1 MSSGSRK
8 KANVADGMGDGER
21 AVNQLRQAFLGHA
34 EEDEF

>member
-8 KANVADGMGDGER
+8 KASVADGVGAGER

-34 EEDEF
+34 KENKF